1 MAIADARSATI
12 LVAGPPASG
21 TTTVGASLA
30 QALGA
35 TLIDQDVATGQLLSV
50 VESLVHVDDID
61 DPRLAKLTRAA
72 RYETITCLAEDNL
85 RVGNSVLL
93 VAPFSEER
101 KSLHAWE
108 MLLDR
113 LQRAADGTVTM
124 VWLYLS
130 RDELLRRLRG
140 RAADRDASKL
150 RGEGRFIDQVDLGP
164 PVGPHI
170 PIHAVGSVDQIV
182 RAIIRQ
188 LRVDSALPSTT

>member
-1 MAIADARSATI
+1 MAIADARAAAI

-21 TTTVGASLA
+21 KTTVGASLA

-61 DPRLAKLTRAA
+61 DPRLAKLTRVA

-108 MLLDR
+108 MLFDR

-150 RGEGRFIDQVDLGP
+150 RAERRFIDQVDLGP